1 MLTSAKGLG
10 GGFPVGAMM
19 VKEEYAAL
27 GPGNHGSTF
36 GGNPLAMAAVKA
48 VLGVINDPAFLEEVR
63 FKGTVLKNAL
73 IKLAEAVPGAE
84 VRGEGLL
91 LGLDLGDTDLAREVF
106 EYCLDRRS
114 SRQSGGRND
123 DPHGAAAHRQQNGGA
138 SGARYLSRRRLR
150 IDRGERT
157 RGGGSMS
164 VVIPDL
170 QNPPPPPSPL
180 SGRDCLT
187 LAEFSPEEISLI
199 LDEAIRIKALEKG
212 RIPYR
217 PLRGR
222 TLAMVFQKPSNRT
235 RVSFEVGMYQLG
247 GHALHLSPEEIQIGK
262 RETPSDT
269 GRVLARYIDAIMVRT
284 FDHGDLEELA
294 GAADVPVVNGLSDAH
309 HPCQA
314 LADLMTVRE
323 ELGALEGT
331 EIAYVG
337 DGNNVAHSL
346 AIACALTGTR
356 LTIAHPEGHGPDAE
370 IVDLADSLG
379 AAPRLTGDPAE
390 AVRGAG
396 VVYTDVWA
404 SMGQEAEAKER
415 KQEFAPYQ
423 VDEGLMDL
431 AAEDAIF
438 LHCLPAHR
446 GEEVTAEVIDGPRSR
461 VFDQA
466 ENRLHAQK
474 ALLYLLMG

>member
-1 MLTSAKGLG
+1 VRSA
-10 GGFPVGAMM
+10 
-19 VKEEYAAL
+19 
-27 GPGNHGSTF
+27 
-36 GGNPLAMAAVKA
+36 
-48 VLGVINDPAFLEEVR
+48 
-63 FKGTVLKNAL
+63 
-73 IKLAEAVPGAE
+73 
-84 VRGEGLL
+84 
-91 LGLDLGDTDLAREVF
+91 
-106 EYCLDRRS
+106 
-114 SRQSGGRND
+114 
-123 DPHGAAAHRQQNGGA
+123 
-138 SGARYLSRRRLR
+138 
-150 IDRGERT
+150 
-157 RGGGSMS
+157 
-164 VVIPDL
+164 IPDL
-170 QNPPPPPSPL
+170 QGAPPPSPL

-187 LAEFSPEEISLI
+187 LAEFSSDEISLI
-199 LDEAIRIKALEKG
+199 LDEALRIKTLQKS

-294 GAADVPVVNGLSDAH
+294 GAADVPVINGLSDAH

-323 ELGALEGT
+323 TFGTLERVG
-331 EIAYVG
+331 ISYVG

-346 AIACALTGTR
+346 AIACALTGAE
-356 LTIAHPEGHGPDAE
+356 LTIAHPEGHGPDTEVIEVAE
-370 IVDLADSLG
+370 SLG
-379 AAPRLTGDPAE
+379 AAPRLTEDPAE
-390 AVRGAG
+390 AVQDANA
-396 VVYTDVWA
+396 VYTDVWA
-404 SMGQEAEAKER
+404 SMGQEAEAEER
-415 KQEFAPYQ
+415 KQKFAPYQ

-431 AAEDAIF
+431 AAEGAIF

-446 GEEVTAEVIDGPRSR
+446 GEEVTAGVIDGPRSR

-474 ALLYLLMG
+474 ALLFLLMG

>member
-1 MLTSAKGLG
+1 
-10 GGFPVGAMM
+10 
-19 VKEEYAAL
+19 
-27 GPGNHGSTF
+27 
-36 GGNPLAMAAVKA
+36 
-48 VLGVINDPAFLEEVR
+48 
-63 FKGTVLKNAL
+63 
-73 IKLAEAVPGAE
+73 
-84 VRGEGLL
+84 
-91 LGLDLGDTDLAREVF
+91 
-106 EYCLDRRS
+106 
-114 SRQSGGRND
+114 
-123 DPHGAAAHRQQNGGA
+123 
-138 SGARYLSRRRLR
+138 
-150 IDRGERT
+150 
-157 RGGGSMS
+157 MS

-170 QNPPPPPSPL
+170 QNSPPPPSPL

-187 LAEFSPEEISLI
+187 LAEFSSEDVALI
-199 LDEAIRIKALEKG
+199 LDEAIRIKALQKS

-217 PLRGR
+217 PLRGL

-247 GHALHLSPEEIQIGK
+247 GHALHLSPEEIQIGR

-323 ELGALEGT
+323 EFGTLQGT

-346 AIACALTGTR
+346 AIACALTGTG

-370 IVDLADSLG
+370 IMDLAESLG
-379 AAPRLTGDPAE
+379 AAPLLTEDPAE
-390 AVRGAG
+390 AVRGANA
-396 VVYTDVWA
+396 VYTDVWA
-404 SMGQEAEAKER
+404 SMGQESEAEER
-415 KQEFAPYQ
+415 KAKFAPYQ
-423 VDEGLMDL
+423 VDEALMNL
-431 AAEDAIF
+431 AAESAIF

-446 GEEVTAEVIDGPRSR
+446 GEEVTAEVIDGPKSR

>member
-1 MLTSAKGLG
+1 M
-10 GGFPVGAMM
+10 
-19 VKEEYAAL
+19 
-27 GPGNHGSTF
+27 
-36 GGNPLAMAAVKA
+36 
-48 VLGVINDPAFLEEVR
+48 
-63 FKGTVLKNAL
+63 
-73 IKLAEAVPGAE
+73 
-84 VRGEGLL
+84 
-91 LGLDLGDTDLAREVF
+91 
-106 EYCLDRRS
+106 RS
-114 SRQSGGRND
+114 
-123 DPHGAAAHRQQNGGA
+123 
-138 SGARYLSRRRLR
+138 
-150 IDRGERT
+150 
-157 RGGGSMS
+157 
-164 VVIPDL
+164 VIPDI
-170 QNPPPPPSPL
+170 QDAPPPSSL

-187 LAEFSPEEISLI
+187 LAEFSREEISLI
-199 LDEAIRIKALEKG
+199 LDEAIRIKALQKS
-212 RIPYR
+212 RIPYT

-323 ELGALEGT
+323 GLGALAGT
-331 EIAYVG
+331 QIAYVG

-346 AIACALTGTR
+346 AIACALTGAG
-356 LTIAHPEGHGPDAE
+356 LTIAHPEGHGPDTE
-370 IVDLADSLG
+370 IMDLAESLG
-379 AAPRLTGDPAE
+379 AAPHLTVDPAE
-390 AVRGAG
+390 AVQGAG

-404 SMGQEAEAKER
+404 SMGQEAEAQKR

-446 GEEVTAEVIDGPRSR
+446 GEEVAAEVIDGPQSR

-466 ENRLHAQK
+466 ENRLHVQK

>member
-1 MLTSAKGLG
+1 
-10 GGFPVGAMM
+10 
-19 VKEEYAAL
+19 
-27 GPGNHGSTF
+27 
-36 GGNPLAMAAVKA
+36 MA
-48 VLGVINDPAFLEEVR
+48 
-63 FKGTVLKNAL
+63 
-73 IKLAEAVPGAE
+73 
-84 VRGEGLL
+84 
-91 LGLDLGDTDLAREVF
+91 
-106 EYCLDRRS
+106 
-114 SRQSGGRND
+114 
-123 DPHGAAAHRQQNGGA
+123 
-138 SGARYLSRRRLR
+138 
-150 IDRGERT
+150 
-157 RGGGSMS
+157 
-164 VVIPDL
+164 VIPQIDDV
-170 QNPPPPPSPL
+170 PPKPSPL

-187 LAEFSPEEISLI
+187 LAEFSPDEVALI
-199 LDEAIRIKALEKG
+199 LDEAVKIKAMQKS

-247 GHALHLSPEEIQIGK
+247 GHALSLSPQEIQMGK

-284 FDHGDLEELA
+284 FDHGELEELA

-314 LADLMTVRE
+314 LADLLTVRE
-323 ELGALEGT
+323 EFGTLEGVK
-331 EIAYVG
+331 IAYVG

-346 AIACALTGTR
+346 AIACALTGAE
-356 LTIAHPEGHGPDAE
+356 LAIAHPEGHGPDPG
-370 IVDLADSLG
+370 IVGRAGNLG
-379 AAPRLTGDPAE
+379 AAPLLTQDPRE
-390 AVRGAG
+390 AAGGAR

-404 SMGQEAEAKER
+404 SMGQESEAEDR
-415 KQEFAPYQ
+415 KKEFAPFQ
-423 VDEGLMDL
+423 VNEELMAL

-446 GEEVTAEVIDGPRSR
+446 GEEVTAGVIDGPQSR

>member
-1 MLTSAKGLG
+1 
-10 GGFPVGAMM
+10 V
-19 VKEEYAAL
+19 
-27 GPGNHGSTF
+27 
-36 GGNPLAMAAVKA
+36 
-48 VLGVINDPAFLEEVR
+48 
-63 FKGTVLKNAL
+63 
-73 IKLAEAVPGAE
+73 
-84 VRGEGLL
+84 
-91 LGLDLGDTDLAREVF
+91 
-106 EYCLDRRS
+106 
-114 SRQSGGRND
+114 
-123 DPHGAAAHRQQNGGA
+123 
-138 SGARYLSRRRLR
+138 
-150 IDRGERT
+150 
-157 RGGGSMS
+157 S

-170 QNPPPPPSPL
+170 QNAPPPPSPL

-187 LAEFSPEEISLI
+187 LAEFDSGEMSLI
-199 LDEAIRIKALEKG
+199 LDEAVRIKTLQKS

-294 GAADVPVVNGLSDAH
+294 AAADVPVVNGLSDAH

-323 ELGALEGT
+323 EFGAVEGT
-331 EIAYVG
+331 RISYVG

-346 AIACALTGTR
+346 AIACALSGAE
-356 LTIAHPEGHGPDAE
+356 LTIAHPEGHGPEAE
-370 IVDLADSLG
+370 IVELAASLG
-379 AAPRLTGDPAE
+379 AAPHLTDDPKE
-390 AVRGAG
+390 AVSDARII
-396 VVYTDVWA
+396 YTDVWA
-404 SMGQEAEAKER
+404 SMGQESEAEARKE
-415 KQEFAPYQ
+415 KFVPYQ
-423 VDEGLMDL
+423 VDEGLMGL

-446 GEEVTAEVIDGPRSR
+446 GEEVTAGVIDGPRSR

-474 ALLYLLMG
+474 ALLHLLMG

>member
-1 MLTSAKGLG
+1 
-10 GGFPVGAMM
+10 
-19 VKEEYAAL
+19 
-27 GPGNHGSTF
+27 
-36 GGNPLAMAAVKA
+36 
-48 VLGVINDPAFLEEVR
+48 VR
-63 FKGTVLKNAL
+63 
-73 IKLAEAVPGAE
+73 
-84 VRGEGLL
+84 
-91 LGLDLGDTDLAREVF
+91 
-106 EYCLDRRS
+106 S
-114 SRQSGGRND
+114 
-123 DPHGAAAHRQQNGGA
+123 
-138 SGARYLSRRRLR
+138 
-150 IDRGERT
+150 
-157 RGGGSMS
+157 
-164 VVIPDL
+164 VIPDL
-170 QNPPPPPSPL
+170 PSAPPPSSL

-187 LAEFSPEEISLI
+187 LAEFSPEEVALI
-199 LDEAIRIKALEKG
+199 LDEAIRIKALQKS

-294 GAADVPVVNGLSDAH
+294 GAADVPVINGLSDAH

-323 ELGALEGT
+323 ELGTLEGQH
-331 EIAYVG
+331 IAYVG

-346 AIACALTGTR
+346 AIACALTGTK

-370 IVDLADSLG
+370 VVELADSLG
-379 AAPRLTGDPAE
+379 SAPHITEDPAE
-390 AVRGAG
+390 ATSGAN

-404 SMGQEAEAKER
+404 SMGQEAEAEER
-415 KQEFAPYQ
+415 KAKFAPYQ
-423 VDEGLMDL
+423 VDDGLMNL

-446 GEEVTAEVIDGPRSR
+446 GEEVAAEVIDGPRSR

-474 ALLYLLMG
+474 ALLFLLMG